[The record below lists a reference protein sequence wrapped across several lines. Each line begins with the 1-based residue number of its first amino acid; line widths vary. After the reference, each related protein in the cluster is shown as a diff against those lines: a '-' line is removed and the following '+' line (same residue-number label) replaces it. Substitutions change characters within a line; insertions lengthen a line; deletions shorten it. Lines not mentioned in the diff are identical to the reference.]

1 MTIPPIDGTGAS
13 VPATGEVTKRRHVAV
28 QLLKDPVAVC
38 CLAVLLILTAVS
50 ALAPFLT
57 DQDPIKSSLT
67 QTLAPM
73 GHGHLLGADGVGRD
87 VVARLLYGGQTSLAA
102 ALVAVVVSFAV
113 GLPAGL
119 LGGYYRGRADAV
131 LAWASNF
138 MMAVPAIIVL
148 LVVTASVSQ
157 STYVAMVVL
166 GLIVSP
172 SVYRLVR
179 ASVVSVREELFV
191 DAARVSGLSDA
202 RIMRRHI
209 LPVVQAPSII
219 QAAQIFA
226 VSIGIQAG
234 IAFLGLGSPNEASW
248 GAMLNDAFANIYAAP
263 LLLLW
268 PALII
273 CLTTASLA
281 LLANS
286 LRDVLGGSRKRTQR
300 HSERKRD
307 AESSSAREASTP
319 GPADYAP
326 VAEDVLLVVE
336 NLKVNYPV
344 DGGRRSVVDGV
355 SLTVSRGQVL
365 GLVGESG
372 SGKSQTAFSLLGL
385 LPPEARVSAERLHFD
400 GVELNGL
407 GRGAMNRLRGKRIAY
422 VPQEPMSNLDPAFSI
437 GSQLA
442 EPLRQH
448 LKISAKEARTR
459 LLDLLERVGINDPAR
474 VYDSYPHQVS
484 GGMAQRVLIAGAIS
498 CDPDLLIADEPTTAL
513 DVTVQAEILDLIRS
527 LQAERNMGV
536 ILVTHDFGVVADLCD
551 RVAVMHTGKIVEA
564 AEVHDLFANPQDPY
578 TRMLLSSTLEDAT
591 PRPPLN
597 RKPGVPKSTRPNPAL
612 PKRAQTA

>member
-1 MTIPPIDGTGAS
+1 MTIPPIDGTVTATAAS
-13 VPATGEVTKRRHVAV
+13 GETAKRRHIVV
-28 QLLKDPVAVC
+28 RLLQDPVAIC
-38 CLAVLLILTAVS
+38 CIFVLLLLTAASV
-50 ALAPFLT
+50 LAPFLT
-57 DQDPIKSSLT
+57 DQDPIKSSLAE
-67 QTLAPM
+67 TLAPM
-73 GHGHLLGADGVGRD
+73 SQQHPLGADGVGRD

-102 ALVAVVVSFAV
+102 ACVAVLVAFAV
-113 GLPAGL
+113 GVPAGL
-119 LGGYYRGRADAV
+119 FGGYYRGRADAI

-138 MMAVPAIIVL
+138 IMAVPAIIIL
-148 LVVTASVSQ
+148 LVVMAAVSQ
-157 STYVAMVVL
+157 STYVAMAVL

-191 DAARVSGLSDA
+191 DAAKVSGLSDA

-219 QAAQIFA
+219 QAAQIFG

-234 IAFLGLGSPNEASW
+234 IAFLGLGSPTEASW
-248 GAMLNDAFANIYAAP
+248 GAMLNDAFANIYSAP

-273 CLTTASLA
+273 CMTTASLA

-286 LRDVLGGSRKRTQR
+286 LRDSLSGSRRRPTR
-300 HSERKRD
+300 HSDRVRD
-307 AESSSAREASTP
+307 GAPSSEGSAAGDFAEV
-319 GPADYAP
+319 AD
-326 VAEDVLLVVE
+326 DVLLAVD
-336 NLKVNYPV
+336 NLKVDYPV
-344 DGGRRSVVDGV
+344 DGGRRTVVDGV
-355 SLTVSRGQVL
+355 SLTVRRGQVL

-385 LPPEARVSAERLHFD
+385 LPPEARVSAGRLLFD
-400 GVELNGL
+400 GAEMKGL
-407 GRGAMNRLRGKRIAY
+407 GRSAMNRLRGKRIAY
-422 VPQEPMSNLDPAFSI
+422 VPQEPMSNLDPSFTI

-442 EPLRQH
+442 EPVRQH
-448 LKISAKEARTR
+448 MKVSAKEAKA
-459 LLDLLERVGINDPAR
+459 LLLGLLERVGINDPAR
-474 VYDSYPHQVS
+474 VYSSYPHQIS

-536 ILVTHDFGVVADLCD
+536 ILVTHDFGVVADICD
-551 RVAVMHTGKIVEA
+551 RVAVMHTGKIVETA
-564 AEVHDLFANPQDPY
+564 SVKELFSAPQDAY

-591 PRPPLN
+591 PRSPL
-597 RKPGVPKSTRPNPAL
+597 KSMPKL

>member
-1 MTIPPIDGTGAS
+1 MTIPPIDGTVA
-13 VPATGEVTKRRHVAV
+13 AAAARGETARRRHIVV
-28 QLLKDPVAVC
+28 RLLQDPVAIC
-38 CLAVLLILTAVS
+38 CIIVLLLLTAASV
-50 ALAPFLT
+50 LAPFLT
-57 DQDPIKSSLT
+57 DQDPIKSSLA
-67 QTLAPM
+67 QTLAPISQQ
-73 GHGHLLGADGVGRD
+73 HPLGADGVGRD

-102 ALVAVVVSFAV
+102 ACVAVVVAFAV
-113 GLPAGL
+113 GVPAGL
-119 LGGYYRGRADAV
+119 FGGYYRGRADAI

-138 MMAVPAIIVL
+138 IMAVPAIIIL
-148 LVVTASVSQ
+148 LVVMAAVSQ
-157 STYVAMVVL
+157 STYVAMAVL

-191 DAARVSGLSDA
+191 DAAKVSGLSDA

-219 QAAQIFA
+219 QAAQIFG

-234 IAFLGLGSPNEASW
+234 IAFLGLGSPTEASW
-248 GAMLNDAFANIYAAP
+248 GAMLNDAFANIYSAP

-268 PALII
+268 PALTI
-273 CLTTASLA
+273 CMTTASLA

-286 LRDVLGGSRKRTQR
+286 LRDSISGSRSRRPTR
-300 HSERKRD
+300 HSDRVRD
-307 AESSSAREASTP
+307 ASSSGEGSAS
-319 GPADYAP
+319 GNFVEVAD
-326 VAEDVLLVVE
+326 DVLLAVD
-336 NLKVNYPV
+336 NLKVDYPV
-344 DGGRRSVVDGV
+344 DGGRRTVVDGV
-355 SLTVSRGQVL
+355 SLTVCRGQVL

-385 LPPEARVSAERLHFD
+385 LPPEARVSAGRLLFD
-400 GVELNGL
+400 GVELKGL

-422 VPQEPMSNLDPAFSI
+422 VPQEPMSNLDPSFTI

-442 EPLRQH
+442 EPVRQH
-448 LKISAKEARTR
+448 MKVSSREAEA
-459 LLDLLERVGINDPAR
+459 LLLGLLERVGINDPAR
-474 VYDSYPHQVS
+474 VYSSYPHQIS

-536 ILVTHDFGVVADLCD
+536 ILVTHDFGVVADICD
-551 RVAVMHTGKIVEA
+551 RVAVMHTGKIVETA
-564 AEVHDLFANPQDPY
+564 SVQDLFSAPQDEY
-578 TRMLLSSTLEDAT
+578 TRMLLASTLEDAK
-591 PRPPLN
+591 PRSPL
-597 RKPGVPKSTRPNPAL
+597 KSTPKL
-612 PKRAQTA
+612 PKKAQTA

>member
-1 MTIPPIDGTGAS
+1 MTIPPIDGTAAAN
-13 VPATGEVTKRRHVAV
+13 PAAGEMTGRRRLAV
-28 QLLKDPVAVC
+28 RLLQDPVAVC
-38 CLAVLLILTAVS
+38 CLAVLLILAVAS
-50 ALAPFLT
+50 ILAPVLT
-57 DQDPIKSSLT
+57 DQDPIKSSLAE
-67 QTLAPM
+67 TLAPM
-73 GHGHLLGADGVGRD
+73 SQDHLLGADGVGRD
-87 VVARLLYGGQTSLAA
+87 VLARLLYGGQTSLAA
-102 ALVAVVVSFAV
+102 ALVAVAVAFAV
-113 GLPAGL
+113 GLPTGL

-148 LVVTASVSQ
+148 LVVMAAISQ
-157 STYVAMVVL
+157 STFVAMAVL

-191 DAARVSGLSDA
+191 DAAKVSGLSDA

-219 QAAQIFA
+219 QAAQIFG

-234 IAFLGLGSPNEASW
+234 IAFLGLGSPTEASW
-248 GAMLNDAFANIYAAP
+248 GAMLNDAFANIYTAP

-273 CLTTASLA
+273 CLTTGSLA

-286 LRDVLGGSRKRTQR
+286 LRDVLGGSRKRSRIKET
-300 HSERKRD
+300 KRD
-307 AESSSAREASTP
+307 GGASPGPELSTP
-319 GPADYAP
+319 GSAGLTP

-336 NLKVNYPV
+336 NLKVDYPV
-344 DGGRRSVVDGV
+344 DGGRRAVVNGV

-385 LPPEARVSAERLHFD
+385 LPAEARVSAGRLHFD
-400 GVELNGL
+400 GVELKGL

-422 VPQEPMSNLDPAFSI
+422 VPQEPMSNLDPAFTI

-448 LKISAKEARTR
+448 LKVSASEAKSR
-459 LLDLLERVGINDPAR
+459 LLGLLERVGINDPAR
-474 VYDSYPHQVS
+474 VYASYPHQIS

-536 ILVTHDFGVVADLCD
+536 ILVTHDFGVVADICD
-551 RVAVMHTGKIVEA
+551 RVAVMHSGKIVETA
-564 AEVHDLFANPQDPY
+564 TVQDLFSDPQDPY
-578 TRMLLSSTLEDAT
+578 TRMLLSSTLEDAK
-591 PRPPLN
+591 PRAPLN
-597 RKPGVPKSTRPNPAL
+597 RTPKL
-612 PKRAQTA
+612 PRKAQTA

>member
-1 MTIPPIDGTGAS
+1 MTIPPIDGTVAAAAAS
-13 VPATGEVTKRRHVAV
+13 GETAKRRHIVV
-28 QLLKDPVAVC
+28 RLLQDPVAIC
-38 CLAVLLILTAVS
+38 CIVVLLLLTAASV
-50 ALAPFLT
+50 LAPFLT
-57 DQDPIKSSLT
+57 VQDPIKSSLAE
-67 QTLAPM
+67 TLAPM
-73 GHGHLLGADGVGRD
+73 SQQHPLGADGVGRD

-102 ALVAVVVSFAV
+102 ACVAVLVAFAV
-113 GLPAGL
+113 GVPAGL
-119 LGGYYRGRADAV
+119 FGGYYRGRADAI

-138 MMAVPAIIVL
+138 IMAVPAIIIL
-148 LVVTASVSQ
+148 LVVMAAVSQ
-157 STYVAMVVL
+157 STYVAMAVL

-191 DAARVSGLSDA
+191 DAAKVSGLSDA

-219 QAAQIFA
+219 QAAQIFG

-234 IAFLGLGSPNEASW
+234 IAFLGLGSPTEASW
-248 GAMLNDAFANIYAAP
+248 GAMLNDAFANIYSAP

-273 CLTTASLA
+273 CMTTASLA

-286 LRDVLGGSRKRTQR
+286 LRDNLSGSRRRPTR
-300 HSERKRD
+300 HSDRVRD
-307 AESSSAREASTP
+307 GASSSEGSGSGNFAEV
-319 GPADYAP
+319 AD
-326 VAEDVLLVVE
+326 DVLLAVD
-336 NLKVNYPV
+336 NLKVDYPV
-344 DGGRRSVVDGV
+344 DGGRRTVVDGV
-355 SLTVSRGQVL
+355 SLTVCRGQVL

-385 LPPEARVSAERLHFD
+385 LPPEARVSAGRLLFD
-400 GVELNGL
+400 GMELKGL

-422 VPQEPMSNLDPAFSI
+422 VPQEPMSNLDPSFTI

-442 EPLRQH
+442 EPVRQH
-448 LKISAKEARTR
+448 MKVSDKEAKA
-459 LLDLLERVGINDPAR
+459 LLLGLLERVGINDPAR
-474 VYDSYPHQVS
+474 VYSSYPHQIS

-536 ILVTHDFGVVADLCD
+536 ILVTHDFGVVADICD
-551 RVAVMHTGKIVEA
+551 RVAVMHTGKIVETA
-564 AEVHDLFANPQDPY
+564 SVQDLFSAPQDAY
-578 TRMLLSSTLEDAT
+578 TRMLLSSTLEDAK
-591 PRPPLN
+591 PRSPL
-597 RKPGVPKSTRPNPAL
+597 KSTPKL
-612 PKRAQTA
+612 PKKAQTA

>member
-1 MTIPPIDGTGAS
+1 MTVPPIDGTVAAAAAS
-13 VPATGEVTKRRHVAV
+13 GETARRRHIVV
-28 QLLKDPVAVC
+28 RLLQDPVAIC
-38 CLAVLLILTAVS
+38 CIVVLLLLTAASV
-50 ALAPFLT
+50 LAPFLT
-57 DQDPIKSSLT
+57 DQDPIKSSLAE
-67 QTLAPM
+67 TLAPM
-73 GHGHLLGADGVGRD
+73 SQQHPLGADGVGRD

-102 ALVAVVVSFAV
+102 ACVAVLVAFAV
-113 GLPAGL
+113 GVPAGL
-119 LGGYYRGRADAV
+119 FGGYYRGRADAI

-138 MMAVPAIIVL
+138 IMAVPAIIIL
-148 LVVTASVSQ
+148 LVVMAAVSQ
-157 STYVAMVVL
+157 STYVAMAVL

-191 DAARVSGLSDA
+191 DAAKVSGLSDA

-219 QAAQIFA
+219 QAAQIFG

-234 IAFLGLGSPNEASW
+234 IAFLGLGSPTEASW
-248 GAMLNDAFANIYAAP
+248 GAMLNDAFANIYSAP

-273 CLTTASLA
+273 CMTTASLA

-286 LRDVLGGSRKRTQR
+286 LRDTLSGSRRRPTR
-300 HSERKRD
+300 RSDRVRD
-307 AESSSAREASTP
+307 ASSSSEGSA
-319 GPADYAP
+319 PADFAD
-326 VAEDVLLVVE
+326 VADDVLLAVD
-336 NLKVNYPV
+336 NLMVDYPV
-344 DGGRRSVVDGV
+344 DGGRRTVVDGV
-355 SLTVSRGQVL
+355 SLTVCRGQVL

-385 LPPEARVSAERLHFD
+385 LPPEARVSAGRLLFD
-400 GVELNGL
+400 GVELKGL
-407 GRGAMNRLRGKRIAY
+407 GRSAMNRLRGKRIAY
-422 VPQEPMSNLDPAFSI
+422 VPQEPMSNLDPSFTI

-442 EPLRQH
+442 EPVRQH
-448 LKISAKEARTR
+448 MKVSAKEAKT
-459 LLDLLERVGINDPAR
+459 LLLALLERVGINDPAR
-474 VYDSYPHQVS
+474 VYSSYPHQIS

-536 ILVTHDFGVVADLCD
+536 ILVTHDFGVVADICD
-551 RVAVMHTGKIVEA
+551 RVAVMHTGKIVETA
-564 AEVHDLFANPQDPY
+564 SVQDLFSAPQDAY
-578 TRMLLSSTLEDAT
+578 TRMLLSSTLEDAK
-591 PRPPLN
+591 PRSPL
-597 RKPGVPKSTRPNPAL
+597 KSTPKL

>member
-1 MTIPPIDGTGAS
+1 
-13 VPATGEVTKRRHVAV
+13 
-28 QLLKDPVAVC
+28 
-38 CLAVLLILTAVS
+38 
-50 ALAPFLT
+50 
-57 DQDPIKSSLT
+57 
-67 QTLAPM
+67 
-73 GHGHLLGADGVGRD
+73 
-87 VVARLLYGGQTSLAA
+87 
-102 ALVAVVVSFAV
+102 
-113 GLPAGL
+113 
-119 LGGYYRGRADAV
+119 
-131 LAWASNF
+131 NF

-148 LVVTASVSQ
+148 LVVMAAVSQ

-202 RIMRRHI
+202 RIIRRHI

-300 HSERKRD
+300 RSERKHD

-319 GPADYAP
+319 GPAGYAP

-336 NLKVNYPV
+336 NLKVSYPI
-344 DGGRRSVVDGV
+344 DGGRRSVGGGGA
-355 SLTVSRGQVL
+355 LTVSRGP
-365 GLVGESG
+365 GFG
-372 SGKSQTAFSLLGL
+372 S
-385 LPPEARVSAERLHFD
+385 V
-400 GVELNGL
+400 
-407 GRGAMNRLRGKRIAY
+407 
-422 VPQEPMSNLDPAFSI
+422 
-437 GSQLA
+437 
-442 EPLRQH
+442 
-448 LKISAKEARTR
+448 
-459 LLDLLERVGINDPAR
+459 
-474 VYDSYPHQVS
+474 
-484 GGMAQRVLIAGAIS
+484 
-498 CDPDLLIADEPTTAL
+498 CD
-513 DVTVQAEILDLIRS
+513 
-527 LQAERNMGV
+527 
-536 ILVTHDFGVVADLCD
+536 C
-551 RVAVMHTGKIVEA
+551 
-564 AEVHDLFANPQDPY
+564 
-578 TRMLLSSTLEDAT
+578 
-591 PRPPLN
+591 
-597 RKPGVPKSTRPNPAL
+597 
-612 PKRAQTA
+612 

>member
-1 MTIPPIDGTGAS
+1 MTIPPIDGTVAAAAAS
-13 VPATGEVTKRRHVAV
+13 GETARRRHIVV
-28 QLLKDPVAVC
+28 RLLQDPVAIC
-38 CLAVLLILTAVS
+38 CIVVLFLLIAASV
-50 ALAPFLT
+50 LAPFLT
-57 DQDPIKSSLT
+57 DQDPIKSSLA

-73 GHGHLLGADGVGRD
+73 SQQHPLGADGVGRD

-102 ALVAVVVSFAV
+102 ACVAVLVAFAV
-113 GLPAGL
+113 GVPAGL
-119 LGGYYRGRADAV
+119 FGGYYRGRADAI

-138 MMAVPAIIVL
+138 IMAVPAIIVL
-148 LVVTASVSQ
+148 LVVMAAVSQ
-157 STYVAMVVL
+157 STYVAMAVL

-191 DAARVSGLSDA
+191 DAAKVSGLSDA

-219 QAAQIFA
+219 QAAQIFG

-234 IAFLGLGSPNEASW
+234 IAFLGLGSPTEASW
-248 GAMLNDAFANIYAAP
+248 GAMLNDAFANIYSAP

-286 LRDVLGGSRKRTQR
+286 LRDTLAGSRRRPTR
-300 HSERKRD
+300 HTDRVRD
-307 AESSSAREASTP
+307 GAGAPTGEGSAAGTFAEV
-319 GPADYAP
+319 ADH
-326 VAEDVLLVVE
+326 VLLAVE
-336 NLKVNYPV
+336 NLKVDYPV
-344 DGGRRSVVDGV
+344 DGGRRTVVDGV

-385 LPPEARVSAERLHFD
+385 LPPEARVSAGRLLFD
-400 GVELNGL
+400 GVELKGL

-422 VPQEPMSNLDPAFSI
+422 VPQEPMSNLDPSFTI

-442 EPLRQH
+442 EPVRQH
-448 LKISAKEARTR
+448 MKVSAQEAKT
-459 LLDLLERVGINDPAR
+459 LLLGLLERVGINDPAR
-474 VYDSYPHQVS
+474 VYSSYPHQIS

-536 ILVTHDFGVVADLCD
+536 ILVTHDFGVVADICD
-551 RVAVMHTGKIVEA
+551 RVAVMHTGKIVETA
-564 AEVHDLFANPQDPY
+564 SVQDLFSTPQDAY
-578 TRMLLSSTLEDAT
+578 TRMLLSSTLEDAK
-591 PRPPLN
+591 PRPPL
-597 RKPGVPKSTRPNPAL
+597 KSTPKL
-612 PKRAQTA
+612 PKKAQTA

>member
-1 MTIPPIDGTGAS
+1 MTIPPIAGTAAVLPSGAI
-13 VPATGEVTKRRHVAV
+13 PKRRHVV
-28 QLLKDPVAVC
+28 VRLLRDPVAVC
-38 CLAVLLILTAVS
+38 ALAMLLIITVIS
-50 ALAPFLT
+50 VLAPLLT
-57 DQDPIKSSLT
+57 DQDPVKSSLA
-67 QTLAPM
+67 QTLAPISQE
-73 GHGHLLGADGVGRD
+73 HLLGADGVGRD
-87 VVARLLYGGQTSLAA
+87 VLARLLYGGQTSLSA
-102 ALVAVVVSFAV
+102 ALVAVGVAFAV

-119 LGGYYRGRADAV
+119 LGGYYRGRADAF
-131 LAWASNF
+131 LSWASNF

-148 LVVTASVSQ
+148 LVVMAAVSQ

-191 DAARVSGLSDA
+191 DAARVSGLSDV
-202 RIMRRHI
+202 RIIGRHI

-219 QAAQIFA
+219 QAAQIFG
-226 VSIGIQAG
+226 VSIGVQAG

-248 GAMLNDAFANIYAAP
+248 GAMLNDAFANIYVAP

-286 LRDVLGGSRKRTQR
+286 LRDVLGGSRKRTGR
-300 HSERKRD
+300 RSEPKYD
-307 AESSSAREASTP
+307 SDTSSGHQASAP
-319 GPADYAP
+319 GPAGYSA

-336 NLKVNYPV
+336 NLKVTYPV
-344 DGGRRSVVDGV
+344 DSGRRTVVDGV
-355 SLTVSRGQVL
+355 TLTVSRGQVL

-400 GVELNGL
+400 GLELNGL
-407 GRGAMNRLRGKRIAY
+407 ARGAMNRLRGSRIAY

-448 LKISAKEARTR
+448 LRISAKEARSR
-459 LLDLLERVGINDPAR
+459 LLVLLERVGINDPAR
-474 VYDSYPHQVS
+474 VYDSYPHQIS

-527 LQAERNMGV
+527 LQVERNMGV

-551 RVAVMHTGKIVEA
+551 RVAVMHTGKILEA
-564 AEVHDLFANPQDPY
+564 ADVNELFANPQDPY
-578 TRMLLSSTLEDAT
+578 TRMLLSSTLEDAK

-597 RKPGVPKSTRPNPAL
+597 RRTSAPDTARPGSTL
-612 PKRAQTA
+612 PKKAQTA